1 MNKININLYKFKK
14 RNVFFQIKFKYGF
27 SLKNFFNLKNNY
39 WIYFIFQIIL

>member
-27 SLKNFFNLKNNY
+27 SLKNFFNKLFKLKSFNNY
-39 WIYFIFQIIL
+39 